1 MTLLEQ
7 LIAQQVRGSAVATLS
22 RTTEKIAEQMAQEI
36 LKDPAFRVEM
46 QALIRVAFAQT
57 LRALQQEP
65 PAAPPAGT
73 P

>member
-7 LIAQQVRGSAVATLS
+7 LITQQVRGSVVATLS

-36 LKDPAFRVEM
+36 LKDAAFRARM
-46 QALIRVAFAQT
+46 QELVKRAFDHALVSLDT
-57 LRALQQEP
+57 P
-65 PAAPPAGT
+65 APPPVT